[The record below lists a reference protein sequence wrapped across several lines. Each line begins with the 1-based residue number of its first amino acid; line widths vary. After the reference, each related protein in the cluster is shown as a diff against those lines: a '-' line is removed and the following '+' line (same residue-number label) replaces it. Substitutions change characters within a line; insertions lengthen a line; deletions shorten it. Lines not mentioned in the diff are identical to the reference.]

1 MNKKRRLWLQ
11 AVIDRL
17 TEQKDELRQILDEE
31 QEYYDNMPES
41 FQEGE
46 KGEKAQEA
54 IDGIDDV
61 ICTLD
66 DVMDS
71 IEEIINAWGD
81 AMTVTV
87 EMSAEEFTE
96 FLTFRKTKTVQNEK

>member
-71 IEEIINAWGD
+71 IEEIINA
-81 AMTVTV
+81 
-87 EMSAEEFTE
+87 
-96 FLTFRKTKTVQNEK
+96 